1 MEQWLESVY
10 SDGTACFV
18 SNPEPELN
26 ETVTIRIRMYEDAPV
41 RHVLLRTIPN
51 GAEHLTEM
59 QEEKRENGLI
69 YYAVPLKITENRMQ
83 YQFYLVCDAVIY
95 YYTQK
100 EITTYIPDHTYDFV
114 LLADYRQPAW
124 VKESVFYQ
132 IFPERFCNGNPEW
145 SVKKGEYQMNGHEP
159 IQMNWEDR
167 PLQYEQ
173 GFCMDFFGGDLEGI
187 RQKIPYLKKLGVTA
201 VYLNPI
207 FEAPSVHKY
216 DCIDYFHVDPHF
228 GGDAALAKL
237 SQELHENGMRLI
249 LDISINHTGTAH
261 RWFNR
266 DGLYFDK
273 AEGAYN
279 NPNSQER
286 GYYFFEPGTNKYLGW
301 FDVPDLPVLNYTS
314 DALREII
321 YRGPDSV
328 LKKWLKE
335 PYCIDGWRFDVAD
348 VFARNNEVQLA
359 HELWPEIQKSI
370 REENPQAYIL
380 AEDWGDCAGYLQGHE
395 WDSPMNYYGCGR
407 VIRQFLGEQDLF
419 NMRNAFLREVSYK
432 MTAED
437 VQARVMEHLS
447 KLPYVMWENQFN
459 LIDSHD
465 VSRVHNNPAIH
476 PGEYRGGV
484 ILQFMLV
491 GAPSIYYGDE
501 AEIDGWTENNE
512 GCRFPMP
519 WHKNL
524 KETEAYK
531 LYHTLAHL
539 KTEKKA
545 LSCGGM
551 KFLYAQ
557 QYVVALA
564 RFYEN
569 EAYIAVVST
578 NPEEQN
584 VVLPIGSIGAAG
596 IEDTDVFGKPL
607 VYRNIDERRIALR
620 VPAHQAYL
628 IHCIGNSAGETE
640 EIEWNKAE

>member
-10 SDGTACFV
+10 SDGTECFV
-18 SNPEPELN
+18 SNPQPALY

-59 QEEKRENGLI
+59 TEEKRENGLV

-83 YQFYLVCDAVIY
+83 YQFYLVCDSVIY

-114 LLADYRQPAW
+114 LLADYTQPAW
-124 VKESVFYQ
+124 VKGSVFYQ
-132 IFPERFCNGNPEW
+132 IFPERFCNGNPDW
-145 SVKKGEYQMNGHEP
+145 SVKNGEYQMNGHDT

-173 GFCMDFFGGDLEGI
+173 GFCMDFFGGDLEGV
-187 RQKIPYLKKLGVTA
+187 RQKISYLKKLGVTA

-228 GGDAALAKL
+228 GGDEALEQL
-237 SQELHENGMRLI
+237 SAELHANGMKLI

-273 AEGAYN
+273 SEGAYN
-279 NPNSQER
+279 NPDSKER

-321 YRGPDSV
+321 YRGEDSV
-328 LKKWLKE
+328 LKKWLKA
-335 PYCIDGWRFDVAD
+335 PYSIDGWRFDVAD
-348 VFARNNEVQLA
+348 VFARNNEFQLA

-419 NMRNAFLREVSYK
+419 NMRNEFLREVPYK

-465 VSRVHNNPAIH
+465 VSRVHNDPNVNPE
-476 PGEYRGGV
+476 EYRGGV
-484 ILQFMLV
+484 ILQFMLI

-501 AEIDGWTENNE
+501 AAVDGWIENNE

-519 WHKNL
+519 WSKDI
-524 KETEAYK
+524 EATDAYQ

-539 KTEKKA
+539 KTEQKA
-545 LSCGGM
+545 LSKGGM
-551 KFLYAQ
+551 KFLYARD
-557 QYVVALA
+557 YIVSLA
-564 RFYEN
+564 RFYEQ
-569 EAYIAVVST
+569 EAYIAVTSVNT
-578 NPEEQN
+578 EDREII
-584 VVLPIGSIGAAG
+584 LPIGSIGASD
-596 IEDTDVFGKPL
+596 IEATDVFGKPL
-607 VYRNIDERRIALR
+607 TYRKADDKRIALQ

-628 IHCIGNSAGETE
+628 IRCI
-640 EIEWNKAE
+640 

>member
-10 SDGTACFV
+10 SDGTECFV
-18 SNPEPELN
+18 SNPEPALF
-26 ETVTIRIRMYEDAPV
+26 ETVTIRIRMYEDTPV

-59 QEEKRENGLI
+59 KEEKRENGLI

-83 YQFYLVCDAVIY
+83 YQFYLVCDSVIY

-145 SVKKGEYQMNGHEP
+145 SVKNGEYQMNGHDTL
-159 IQMNWEDR
+159 QMNWEDR

-173 GFCMDFFGGDLEGI
+173 GFCMDFFGGDLEGV
-187 RQKIPYLKKLGVTA
+187 RQKISYLKKLGVTA

-207 FEAPSVHKY
+207 FQAPSVHKY

-237 SQELHENGMRLI
+237 SEELHENGMRLI

-266 DGLYFDK
+266 DGLYFEK
-273 AEGAYN
+273 SEGAYN
-279 NPNSQER
+279 NPDSQER

-321 YRGPDSV
+321 YRGQDSV
-328 LKKWLKE
+328 LKKWLKA
-335 PYCIDGWRFDVAD
+335 PYHIDGWRFDVAD
-348 VFARNNEVQLA
+348 VFARNNEFQLA

-465 VSRVHNNPAIH
+465 VSRVHNNPNVH
-476 PGEYRGGV
+476 PEEYRGGV
-484 ILQFMLV
+484 ILQFMLI

-501 AEIDGWTENNE
+501 AAVDGWIEDNE

-519 WHKNL
+519 WSKDIEAGN
-524 KETEAYK
+524 AYK
-531 LYHTLAHL
+531 LYHTLTHL
-539 KTEKKA
+539 KTEQKA
-545 LSCGGM
+545 LSKGGM

-557 QYVVALA
+557 DYVVSLA
-564 RFYEN
+564 RFYEK
-569 EAYIAVVST
+569 EAYIAVAST
-578 NPEEQN
+578 SSEDREII
-584 VVLPIGSIGAAG
+584 LSIGSIGAAD
-596 IEDTDVFGKPL
+596 IEALDVFGKPL
-607 VYRNIDERRIALR
+607 TYRKVDDKRIALQ

-628 IHCIGNSAGETE
+628 IRCI
-640 EIEWNKAE
+640 